1 MKRKRWIIFAVFI
14 VMLLGTAARVYAT
27 AKQITAKDL
36 KNLND
41 SATMAKVSEILV
53 KDMEK
58 SKDVNAKDIKSITA
72 TLGNINGNNNDNVVI
87 VGNYGSNFALVGV
100 YQKANGVYIFLDDIG
115 VFFDVEGV
123 NTVNLKN
130 LGKDAVFIKEY
141 AQQNAGVFERTTF
154 LRGYLWEEDG
164 FKLIYSM
171 PEQVNADWNKNSDSG
186 ENGGESQWNRVIQTS
201 KTKLENGNYPA
212 IKAQRNQSYLKSSD
226 TKTQNIPDDSTFY
239 EVAKKEVSESYYWSD
254 QWKQFIICEKIDKTT
269 GEKVAVIEDW
279 ENLPYSI
286 VQDFEIYSTKVRIVR
301 KDGTTDIVQGDTLSE
316 VRDRKNTIEGV

>member
-1 MKRKRWIIFAVFI
+1 MKKKRWIIFAVFM

-41 SATMAKVSEILV
+41 SSTMAKVSEILV

-58 SKDVNAKDIKSITA
+58 SKDVNAKEIRSITA
-72 TLGNINGNNNDNVVI
+72 TYGEIDGKDNDNVVI
-87 VGNYGSNFALVGV
+87 VGNYGSNCALVGV
-100 YQKANGVYIFLDDIG
+100 YQKANGVYVFLDDIG

-130 LGKDAVFIKEY
+130 LGRDAVFIKEY
-141 AQQNAGVFERTTF
+141 AQQIGGAFERTTF
-154 LRGYLWEEDG
+154 LRGYLWAEDG

-171 PEQVNADWNKNSDSG
+171 AEQVNADWNKYSDNG
-186 ENGGESQWNRVIQTS
+186 EDGVESQWNRVIQTS

-212 IKAQRNQSYLKSSD
+212 IKAQRNQFYLKSSD
-226 TKTQNIPDDSTFY
+226 TEAKNIPADSTFH

-254 QWKQFIICEKIDKTT
+254 KWEKFIICEKVDKTT

-279 ENLPYSI
+279 GNLPYSI
-286 VQDFEIYSTKVRIVR
+286 VQDYEIYSSKVRIVR
-301 KDGTTDIVQGDTLSE
+301 KDGTTDIVQGETLSE